1 MTQVIKKKIFKKYP
15 SYRLLATPAGFTLL
29 EVMAAISIM
38 AIALVSVYKM
48 HTQTIVMANTAR
60 FYTTAPF
67 LAQSKISEIES
78 KSDDELSDGSGDFG
92 DKFPQYNYNISI
104 NDVESELPGNTTND
118 LKKIDITISYNT
130 DEFIYRLRTYRFV
143 QE

>member
-1 MTQVIKKKIFKKYP
+1 MIKIIKKCP
-15 SYRLLATPAGFTLL
+15 PYRWVVSLEGFTLL
-29 EVMAAISIM
+29 EVMTAISIM
-38 AIALVSVYKM
+38 AIALISVYKM
-48 HTQTIVMANTAR
+48 HSQTIVMANTAR

-78 KSDDELSDGSGDFG
+78 KSDDELSDSSGDFG

-104 NDVESELPGNTTND
+104 NDVESELLGNTTND
-118 LKKIDITISYNT
+118 LKKIDIIISYNS